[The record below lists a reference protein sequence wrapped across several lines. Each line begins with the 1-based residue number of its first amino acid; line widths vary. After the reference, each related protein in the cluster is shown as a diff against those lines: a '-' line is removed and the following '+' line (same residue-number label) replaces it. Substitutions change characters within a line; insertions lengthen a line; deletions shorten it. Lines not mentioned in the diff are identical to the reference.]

1 VIQITA
7 ARSAIW
13 QTQGMAEFIVREQS
27 DAPESGAVSGEP
39 PTPSLAEAQPRTL
52 CVALGDERFAV
63 LLSAPASPAPANS
76 LSHAESQVA
85 ELARSGLSNAAIA
98 EKRGTSARTVANQL
112 RSICEK
118 LGLASRNDLL
128 LGAPLS
134 RPQLQDG

>member
-7 ARSAIW
+7 VRSAFW

-27 DAPESGAVSGEP
+27 DAPESGAVSGES
-39 PTPSLAEAQPRTL
+39 TPSLAEAQPRTL

-63 LLSAPASPAPANS
+63 LLSAPASPTPANS

>member
-1 VIQITA
+1 VIHITA

-27 DAPESGAVSGEP
+27 DVPESGAASGE
-39 PTPSLAEAQPRTL
+39 PTPSLAEPRTL

-63 LLSAPASPAPANS
+63 LLAPPATPTPANS
-76 LSHAESQVA
+76 LSHAEAQVA

-128 LGAPLS
+128 GATLS